1 MPETYRMTDYR
12 PPGGPPPQYYN
23 SELDLPASV
32 HPRSRSNSDQPLVVG
47 REPRDHGGRT
57 PSPTPSEIAS
67 LNGTSSGI
75 IPWDKFKS
83 KEFWFSKKGICKYQS
98 LDSTTS

>member
-12 PPGGPPPQYYN
+12 PLEDQYYPPKYTTEPN
-23 SELDLPASV
+23 IPHNV
-32 HPRSRSNSDQPLVVG
+32 YGRSRSNSDQRPLRLG
-47 REPRDHGGRT
+47 REPRDLSART
-57 PSPTPSEIAS
+57 PSPTLSEIES

-83 KEFWFSKKGICKYQS
+83 KEFWFSKKGICKYRS
-98 LDSTTS
+98 